1 MNFLTSDQKSGQR
14 HGLVFRCPICP
25 WKDALYF
32 PLLTSGKTN
41 GDPACDASVPMPTP
55 SCLQEIS
62 QETKAGM
69 EEEGFNKRW
78 VRFQL
83 LWGHL
88 AGLRRY
94 LPTGLSCLLEDL
106 GKQPVAPGPPCL
118 SKELYR
124 KEQYCSTGRTGGS
137 RERGCGQTITRLLS
151 FLGKKPPEH
160 YCPDWSENQGLWVGS
175 SQWCLRLPEHPDES
189 CCCQK
194 GPGAASCSSACYGSP
209 VNWSPLHFQLSS
221 NWASTETLAC
231 QSTDQSPSPGRWR
244 ITSDRVLHPEL
255 LSLWLLGRHSLPPVW
270 NLRASVW
277 QPCTPPRDC
286 PGRAELAVSTELE
299 DKLNMYTWCNIDPG
313 RRKSKGFLLESLS
326 LNPQLSSVCRVGE
339 GKCLHWLWKHLLSPT
354 LCQAICLSL
363 Q

>member
-194 GPGAASCSSACYGSP
+194 GPGAASCSSACYGSLSLSFFLWTGVP
-209 VNWSPLHFQLSS
+209 STSNCPLTELQQRLWLVRVLIRAQAQAGGESPLTGCCILS
-221 NWASTETLAC
+221 C
-231 QSTDQSPSPGRWR
+231 F
-244 ITSDRVLHPEL
+244 
-255 LSLWLLGRHSLPPVW
+255 
-270 NLRASVW
+270 
-277 QPCTPPRDC
+277 PC
-286 PGRAELAVSTELE
+286 GS
-299 DKLNMYTWCNIDPG
+299 
-313 RRKSKGFLLESLS
+313 
-326 LNPQLSSVCRVGE
+326 
-339 GKCLHWLWKHLLSPT
+339 
-354 LCQAICLSL
+354 
-363 Q
+363 